1 MWRIWARLPLPLV
14 FAVVMGVGVTMYIVL
29 EINVPITTLASWDP
43 RYATSNGTHVFQTL
57 PMPDVPYKTLYLGY
71 GTALSITPA

>member
-1 MWRIWARLPLPLV
+1 MWRILARLPLPLV
-14 FAVVMGVGVTMYIVL
+14 FAVVMGVGATMYIVL
-29 EINVPITTLASWDP
+29 KINTSTPLASWDP
-43 RYATSNGTHVFQTL
+43 RYAMSNGTHVFQTD